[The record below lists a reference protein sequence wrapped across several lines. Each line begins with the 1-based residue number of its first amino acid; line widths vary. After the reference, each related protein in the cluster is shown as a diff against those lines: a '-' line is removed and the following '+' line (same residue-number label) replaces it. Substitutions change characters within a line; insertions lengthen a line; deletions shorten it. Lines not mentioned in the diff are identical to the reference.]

1 MNSAVCSLF
10 ISGRTSGVS
19 VEFGNSSSNIIPIY
33 EGFVLKHSISKSLV
47 GG

>member
-10 ISGRTSGVS
+10 ISGRTSGIS
-19 VEFGNSSSNIIPIY
+19 VEFGNNSSNIVPIY
-33 EGFVLKHSISKSLV
+33 EGFVLKHSLSNSNA